1 MRLKNLHRPYEIE
14 LLEADQFK
22 TRQFKNSFFEL
33 VYVLEGTGIQIIN
46 DVELPYGSDKLFLLF
61 PQDRHGF
68 EISEKTRF
76 AFIRFNE
83 SYLRTQPKE
92 WLQKLEYIFHNH
104 DHLPGCILKTVTD
117 KPLVRSL
124 VEALLREQQ
133 SPGSSGV
140 EVTQQLLNTVITI
153 AARNIALIQHA
164 EAYHPALP
172 LSLLG
177 YVHQHIHS
185 PEALRVE
192 KLAAYFH
199 RSPTYVSQFFKR
211 ETGETLQNYVS
222 RYRLALIE
230 SRLLYTNARLD
241 DIAAEFGF
249 TDSSHLNKT
258 FKKLKGLSPSQY
270 RRSARVTRHIAAV

>member
-1 MRLKNLHRPYEIE
+1 MKVKNLYQPYEIE
-14 LLEADQFK
+14 LLEADQFNA
-22 TRQFKNSFFEL
+22 RHYKNSFFEL
-33 VYVLEGTGIQIIN
+33 VYVLEGTGIQLIN
-46 DVELPYGSDKLFLLF
+46 DYELPYGPDKLFLLF

-68 EISEKTRF
+68 EISGKTRF
-76 AFIRFNE
+76 VFIRFNE

-133 SPGSSGV
+133 LPGPSGA

-153 AARNIALIQHA
+153 AARNITLIQHA
-164 EAYHPALP
+164 KAYHPGLP

-177 YVHQHIHS
+177 YVHHHIHS

-199 RSPTYVSQFFKR
+199 ISPTYVSQYFKR
-211 ETGETLQNYVS
+211 ETGETLQNYIS
-222 RYRLALIE
+222 HYRLALIE
-230 SRLLYTNARLD
+230 SRLLYTHARLD

-249 TDSSHLNKT
+249 ADSSHLNKT
-258 FKKLKGLSPSQY
+258 FKKLKGISPSSY
-270 RRSARVTRHIAAV
+270 RKSNPG